1 MAETSTIPTRR
12 DEAWRYADISALE
25 RLGAAALDA
34 WEEIALAEGETWRH
48 CMVVGSYTPELHRIR
63 LTLGAGA
70 RAELFVTNAGN
81 DYTRVEVEVTLG
93 RGAHFEFGGVTIGGG
108 DAVREFITT
117 TIHAEPEA
125 TSNQT
130 VRSVHW
136 GTGTGNFLGEIKVA
150 RHAQRILPLR
160 CRDLRGGWRAGRVRR
175 LSLHPV
181 PQAIRSSLGVGARAG
196 R

>member
-108 DAVREFITT
+108 LS
-117 TIHAEPEA
+117 
-125 TSNQT
+125 SNAPMPS
-130 VRSVHW
+130 RS
-136 GTGTGNFLGEIKVA
+136 LK
-150 RHAQRILPLR
+150 
-160 CRDLRGGWRAGRVRR
+160 
-175 LSLHPV
+175 
-181 PQAIRSSLGVGARAG
+181 SSPMT
-196 R
+196 